1 MLVNKMVLSLRIY
14 RAPSDPMLSGSPY
27 EAQVASRIISD
38 LEFAPDLASNE
49 QKSSRILGNIGA
61 PLDHGQWDY
70 SYEVPSVV
78 SALRWCQYGMT
89 PV

>member
-1 MLVNKMVLSLRIY
+1 MLVNRLVLSLRIY
-14 RAPSDPMLSGSPY
+14 RAPSDPMLAGTPYDHEAASG
-27 EAQVASRIISD
+27 IISN

-61 PLDHGQWDY
+61 PLDHGQWEY
-70 SYEVPSVV
+70 SYEVPRVV
-78 SALRWCQYGMT
+78 SAFRCCQYCMS